1 MAYDLL
7 IKNGSV
13 VDGTGAGMRTAD
25 VGVTGGKIVAIG
37 TVDGSAKRTIDAADC
52 VVAPGFI
59 DPHTH
64 YDAQIFWDAAVT
76 PSPWHGVTSVV
87 VGNCGVGIAPCR
99 PSDREIAMRDLV
111 NVEAIPFD
119 VLQRGITWEWETFPQ
134 FMDAAARR
142 RPALNLGFLA
152 PLTPFRHYVMGE
164 ASMDRA
170 ATAEER
176 RRIRALL
183 AEAIDAGAFGFS
195 STVLNQHMGFGGRP
209 LACRNA
215 DAEEYAAY
223 AGVLKERGKGAI
235 EVALTRQIA
244 VLEDDQYELLDL
256 LLSASGRPVTFTAM
270 FDRDDIPEAVRDTLR
285 KAAPLIARGARPQT
299 SPLPL
304 TREVNMRNPFAFAAF
319 PSWARVFVDQSKA
332 AQRAVYADRAFRD
345 AFREDLKKPMT
356 FGNWSRVRV
365 HEVRAPALKH
375 LEGLCIADIAKA
387 QDKDGVDAFL
397 DLALEDDLEVEFTLS
412 TFNHR
417 VERMKEILGN
427 RDIFI
432 GLGDGGAHV
441 DMLCDSGYPTY
452 MLGTW
457 VREHQALTLEEA
469 VRRLTSDPAD
479 FYGIRDRGRLQV
491 GLAADIAIF
500 DPQTVGSTNRGERRY
515 DLPGGAKR
523 IVMPSRGVRYTIV
536 NGECVFA
543 DGSLTDARPGQVLRS

>member
-7 IKNGSV
+7 IKNGNV
-13 VDGTGAGMRTAD
+13 VDGTGAGMRPAD
-25 VGVTGGKIVAIG
+25 VAVTGGKVTAIG
-37 TVDGSAKRTIDAADC
+37 TVDGSAKRTIDATDC

-134 FMDAAARR
+134 FMDAAARQ

-164 ASMDRA
+164 ASMERA

-176 RRIRALL
+176 RGIRALL

-256 LLSASGRPVTFTAM
+256 LLSESRRPVTFTAM

-285 KAAPLIARGARPQT
+285 KVAPLIARGARPQT

-304 TREVNMRNPFAFAAF
+304 TRELNMRNPFAFAAF

-387 QDKDGVDAFL
+387 QEKDGVDAFL
-397 DLALEDDLEVEFTLS
+397 DLTLEDDLEVEFTLS

-417 VERMKEILGN
+417 VDRMKEILGN

-500 DPQTVGSTNRGERRY
+500 DPQSVGSTNRGERRY

>member
-1 MAYDLL
+1 
-7 IKNGSV
+7 
-13 VDGTGAGMRTAD
+13 
-25 VGVTGGKIVAIG
+25 
-37 TVDGSAKRTIDAADC
+37 
-52 VVAPGFI
+52 
-59 DPHTH
+59 
-64 YDAQIFWDAAVT
+64 
-76 PSPWHGVTSVV
+76 
-87 VGNCGVGIAPCR
+87 
-99 PSDREIAMRDLV
+99 
-111 NVEAIPFD
+111 
-119 VLQRGITWEWETFPQ
+119 
-134 FMDAAARR
+134 MDAAARR